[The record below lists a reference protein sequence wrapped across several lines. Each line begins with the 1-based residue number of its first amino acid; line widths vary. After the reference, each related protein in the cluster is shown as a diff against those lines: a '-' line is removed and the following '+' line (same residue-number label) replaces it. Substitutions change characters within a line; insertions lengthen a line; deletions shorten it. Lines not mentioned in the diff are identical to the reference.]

1 MHRILMAP
9 TEMGL
14 DRRKA
19 SMSKCIDIN
28 RKDTAAPVDRCALS
42 IVVATHQRACQL
54 ERMLASVE
62 QQTLDPGE
70 VTLIVVEN
78 GAKDNTEEILA
89 RKSARLHIVYLWESV
104 ASKAKAMNRAL
115 EHVSGDLVVF

>member
-14 DRRKA
+14 GGRKA
-19 SMSKCIDIN
+19 SMSKCVDTS
-28 RKDTAAPVDRCALS
+28 RKDTTAPVDRCALS

-54 ERMLASVE
+54 DRMLASVE

-70 VTLIVVEN
+70 VTLTVVEN
-78 GAKDNTEEILA
+78 GAKDNTEQILTQ
-89 RKSARLHIVYLWESV
+89 KSARSHIVCLWETV
-104 ASKAKAMNRAL
+104 ASKA
-115 EHVSGDLVVF
+115 